1 MKDGSAAQLVLA
13 TRNEHK
19 LEEVRRLLAPAGIA
33 VQPLPKGVVLP
44 PEVGETYAENALPKA
59 RAAAS
64 ALGVPAIADDSGIEA
79 EALGGAPGVRSAR
92 FAGERATDEANL
104 VKLMREAP
112 VGSALRYVCAL
123 AYVDPRAGE
132 EQVFFG
138 ECRGR
143 LADER
148 RGSRG
153 FGYDPAF
160 LPVPDGSGRSMAELS
175 ESEKD
180 RISHRGHAVRAF
192 ADWLGAEHRPRR

>member
-1 MKDGSAAQLVLA
+1 MADDPRAQLVLA
-13 TRNEHK
+13 TRNAHK

-33 VQPLPKGVVLP
+33 VSPLPEDVVLP

-59 RAAAS
+59 QAAAQ

-92 FAGERATDEANL
+92 FAGEHATDEENL
-104 VKLMREAP
+104 AKLMRDAP

-123 AYVDPRAGE
+123 AYVDPRSGE
-132 EQVFFG
+132 GQIFFG
-138 ECRGR
+138 DCQGR
-143 LADER
+143 LAGER

-160 LPVPDGSGRSMAELS
+160 LPLQDGSGRSMAELS

-192 ADWLGAEHRPRR
+192 ADWLLRTG